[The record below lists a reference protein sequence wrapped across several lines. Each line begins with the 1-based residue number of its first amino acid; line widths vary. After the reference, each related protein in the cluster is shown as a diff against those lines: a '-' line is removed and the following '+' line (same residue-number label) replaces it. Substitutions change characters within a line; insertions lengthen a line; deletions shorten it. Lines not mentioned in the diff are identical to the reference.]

1 MPNERRREIPVGPCW
16 RDTRRPKRF
25 RDRHS
30 PEIGIVAKG
39 MGRNGAVFERG
50 TPLSGLPYG
59 LIQALLDAGAREG
72 FAPT

>member
-1 MPNERRREIPVGPCW
+1 
-16 RDTRRPKRF
+16 
-25 RDRHS
+25 
-30 PEIGIVAKG
+30 VAKG